1 MPTKIFLC
9 WSGKRSQRFA
19 DAMKAWLPQVLGDS
33 VEPSMSTQIEK
44 GTDWFEE
51 LRNALD
57 DAHCG
62 ILCLT
67 PEAIGSPW
75 IHFEAGLLVQAL
87 SQSPD
92 PDADGARGR
101 RVFPLLY
108 GVKDGAL
115 AGPLSAYQ
123 STSVTDFSVTDFDD
137 VFKLMEAIRQ
147 FLPEAERRT
156 TQQVKKNFRERWQ
169 TLKAN
174 LEAIPRVS
182 LTEVIADFE
191 DLFRHKTFRESME
204 NCLSQNWLDRYNRAR
219 DTEIK
224 LRVHHETV
232 RKACRPFVADVF
244 DELVTALDAY
254 TMGLSKLVGKP
265 ESPIDPKTGTVL
277 FESPG
282 IAIACEC
289 QRKKIRRLVSRV
301 VDERQA
307 PILDEAFRFEIAES
321 FEEKK
326 RLIHRKSAELKIN
339 GDDPAKFDP
348 ACANSDWDFDRI
360 LYYEWREKCQ
370 GDLKLEAEV
379 DHTWLELEKVN
390 AKSQGL
396 SLMPLNYSL
405 GPVEKALPLHNAV
418 SDTELKELTELSNGI
433 RAFIE
438 RTNTDT
444 GGHVRNSLSRIER
457 LAVRGPEGRATAT
470 GSA

>member
-19 DAMKAWLPQVLGDS
+19 EAMKAWLPQVLGGN
-33 VEPSMSTQIEK
+33 VQPSMSTQIEK
-44 GTDWFEE
+44 GTEWFEE

-57 DAHCG
+57 NAHCG

-92 PDADGARGR
+92 PQADSARER

-108 GVKDGAL
+108 GIKEGAL
-115 AGPLSAYQ
+115 AGPLAAYQ
-123 STSVTDFSVTDFDD
+123 STSATDFDD
-137 VFKLMEAIRQ
+137 VFKLIEAIHQ
-147 FLPEAERRT
+147 FLPQPDRLP
-156 TQQVKKNFRERWQ
+156 TQQLRRNFRDRW
-169 TLKAN
+169 KALQAD

-182 LTEVIADFE
+182 LNEVIADFE
-191 DLFRHKTFRESME
+191 DLFRRKTFRESMKD
-204 NCLSQNWLDRYNRAR
+204 CLSQNWLDRYNGAR
-219 DTEIK
+219 DTEMK

-277 FESPG
+277 FDNPG

-307 PILDEAFRFEIAES
+307 PILDEAFHFEIAES
-321 FEEKK
+321 FEERK
-326 RLIHRKSAELKIN
+326 RLIHRKSAELDIS
-339 GDDPAKFDP
+339 GDDPVKFDP

-360 LYYEWREKCQ
+360 LYYQWREKRH
-370 GDLKLEAEV
+370 GDLKLRAEM
-379 DHTWLELEKVN
+379 DRTRLELEKVN

-405 GPVEKALPLHNAV
+405 GPVEKALSLHDTV
-418 SDTELKELTELSNGI
+418 SDASLTELTELSKGI

-438 RTNTDT
+438 RTNTDA

-457 LAVRGPEGRATAT
+457 LAVRGLEG
-470 GSA
+470 